1 MGGWWWLKG
10 GNVHHVKREGNCPE
24 EGNVRGICP
33 GEMSGSPLRP
43 MVSKIRLFVLPGG
56 YHALH
61 K

>member
-1 MGGWWWLKG
+1 MVERGKCPTPCKKG
-10 GNVHHVKREGNCPE
+10 GNCPE

-56 YHALH
+56 TNFVIYCHR
-61 K
+61 